1 MDKGRLSIVSTPIGN
16 LDDITVRALSTLRSA
31 HTVLAEDTR
40 RTRKLLT
47 HHAIG
52 AKLRALHAH
61 STERELER
69 CVADLADG
77 HHLALVT
84 DAGTPLISDPGSALV
99 AAATASGIEIET
111 IPGPS
116 AVIAALSVCGIP
128 FDGFR
133 FTGFAPRTGGK
144 RRAWLEAIAA
154 DPGASVFFEAPTRLP
169 ATLAELAACL
179 HEERRVA
186 VCRELTKM
194 HEEVVRGT
202 AGELE
207 QRFAAGTRGEITV
220 VVASGPARGPRPG
233 DEDGDQ
239 LEPRILSL
247 LGQGVSPRDVARQL
261 SQELGLSRRKLYAQ
275 VQTLA
280 DENARGRFSTF

>member
-1 MDKGRLSIVSTPIGN
+1 MDEGVSSKGRLSIVSTPIGH
-16 LDDITVRALSTLRSA
+16 LDDITVRALSTLRGA
-31 HTVLAEDTR
+31 HTILAEDTR
-40 RTRKLLT
+40 RTRKLLS

-52 AKLRALHAH
+52 ARLRALHAH
-61 STERELER
+61 SSEREVGR
-69 CVADLADG
+69 CVAELAEG

-99 AAATASGIEIET
+99 AAASAAGIAIET

-144 RRAWLEAIAA
+144 RKAWLEAIAT

-186 VCRELTKM
+186 VCRELTKL

-202 AGELE
+202 ASELE
-207 QRFAAGTRGEITV
+207 QRFAAGARGEITV
-220 VVASGPARGPRPG
+220 VVASGPVPRPRP
-233 DEDGDQ
+233 DAEDADPV
-239 LEPRILSL
+239 EPRIRAL

-261 SQELGLSRRKLYAQ
+261 SQELGLSRRKLYAH
-275 VQTLA
+275 VQTLVQ
-280 DENARGRFSTF
+280 RT

>member
-16 LDDITVRALSTLRSA
+16 LDDITVRALATLRGA
-31 HTVLAEDTR
+31 HTILAEDTR

-52 AKLRALHAH
+52 AKLRAVHAH
-61 STERELER
+61 SSERELER
-69 CVADLADG
+69 CVAELAGG

-99 AAATASGIEIET
+99 AAATAAGIAIET

-144 RRAWLEAIAA
+144 RKAWLEAIAA

-169 ATLAELAACL
+169 ATLAELAAHL

-186 VCRELTKM
+186 VCRELTKL

-202 AGELE
+202 SSELE

-220 VVASGPARGPRPG
+220 VVASGPAREPSSG
-233 DEDGDQ
+233 DEDRGQ
-239 LEPRILSL
+239 LEPRILTL
-247 LGQGVSPRDVARQL
+247 LDQGVSPRDVARQL

-275 VQTLA
+275 VQAITA
-280 DENARGRFSTF
+280 GIPKPISEA

>member
-1 MDKGRLSIVSTPIGN
+1 MDKGRLSIVGTPIGH

-31 HTVLAEDTR
+31 DTVLAEDTR

-61 STERELER
+61 SSERDVER
-69 CVADLADG
+69 CVAELAEG
-77 HHLALVT
+77 RHLAMVT

-99 AAATASGIEIET
+99 VAASAAGIPIET

-116 AVIAALSVCGIP
+116 AVIAALSVCGVA

-133 FTGFAPRTGGK
+133 FTGFAPRTGSK
-144 RRAWLEAIAA
+144 RKAWLETIAN

-169 ATLAELAACL
+169 ATLAELAECL
-179 HEERRVA
+179 HEERQLA
-186 VCRELTKM
+186 VCRELTKL

-202 AGELE
+202 ASELE
-207 QRFAAGTRGEITV
+207 QRFAAGARGEITV
-220 VVASGPARGPRPG
+220 VVAAGPARGPRPG
-233 DEDGDQ
+233 DEDEVDV
-239 LEPRILSL
+239 EPRIRAL

-261 SQELGLSRRKLYAQ
+261 SRELGLSRRQLYAQ

-280 DENARGRFSTF
+280 HVRGSPDG